1 MFEGRENIGKV
12 ILKFDYGSKENRLF
26 IDIILIKIYNNFV
39 SCKNYKF
46 IVEENRVERS

>member
-26 IDIILIKIYNNFV
+26 IDIILINFV